1 MRSGCYD
8 GAGMTQ
14 SESYSFEA
22 PVVDPR
28 AHLSLEELERG
39 LASLASA
46 PADSGRVVSL
56 VARGEAGERST
67 ASSTTLTAESGIPGD
82 RWARQ
87 RSQGES
93 AVGVEQY
100 LEMQI
105 TTMEAPIAELIANGQ
120 SLTLFGD
127 NLLVELDLSA
137 ENLPTGTRLRVGG
150 ATLEVTPFPHNGC
163 EKFRQRFGPDA
174 LRFVSDKSRRDRNL
188 RGIYLRVVD
197 AGQVSVGDKIEV
209 ISRS

>member
-1 MRSGCYD
+1 MVR
-8 GAGMTQ
+8 AMTQ
-14 SESYSFEA
+14 SESHSFEA

-28 AHLSLEELERG
+28 AHLSLEALERG
-39 LASLASA
+39 LACLTLA

-56 VARGEAGERST
+56 VARGEAGERAT
-67 ASSTTLTAESGIPGD
+67 ASSTTLTAESGIPAD

-93 AVGVEQY
+93 ALGVEQY
-100 LEMQI
+100 LETQI

-120 SLTLFGD
+120 PLTLFGD

-163 EKFRQRFGPDA
+163 GKFRQRFGPDA
-174 LRFVSDKSRRDRNL
+174 LRFVSDKSRRARNL